1 MELQGPKSDNE
12 SLNIHLLAT
21 NKYNTLW
28 VDMGAY
34 NIQCLCETSG

>member
-1 MELQGPKSDNE
+1 MELQDSKSDNE
-12 SLNIHLLAT
+12 SFNIHLLAT

-34 NIQCLCETSG
+34 TIQCLCETPG